1 MTEMPGF
8 DFTGINPTEP
18 APAEPETVELEP
30 FREFEFDLATSR
42 LRVAGYTPGEAAD
55 LLALY
60 REHMR
65 EMQEIALAAQR
76 AGH

>member
-1 MTEMPGF
+1 MTEIPGF
-8 DFTGINPTEP
+8 DFTDINTTES
-18 APAEPETVELEP
+18 VEVEP
-30 FREFEFDLATSR
+30 FREFEFDLKTSR

-60 REHMR
+60 RAHLEA
-65 EMQEIALAAQR
+65 MQQIALAAQR